1 MMPKLTTVGTNKN
14 WDERS
19 CVTTNQI
26 FLDLPTMAA
35 TDSSTDDLTAP
46 IFSEDP
52 EEAKRRAVLAMAG
65 PTLLM
70 KGKQCKMNAFGQL
83 MRC

>member
-1 MMPKLTTVGTNKN
+1 MIPKLITVGTNNN

-19 CVTTNQI
+19 CVTTNI
-26 FLDLPTMAA
+26 HFPNLPMMAA
-35 TDSSTDDLTAP
+35 TDSSTDDLSAP

-52 EEAKRRAVLAMAG
+52 EQAKQRAVLAMAG

-70 KGKQCKMNAFGQL
+70 KGKSCEMNMFGPL
-83 MRC
+83 MRN

>member
-1 MMPKLTTVGTNKN
+1 M
-14 WDERS
+14 
-19 CVTTNQI
+19 
-26 FLDLPTMAA
+26 MAA

-52 EEAKRRAVLAMAG
+52 EQVKKRAVLATAG

-70 KGKQCKMNAFGQL
+70 KGKSCKMHAFGPM
-83 MRC
+83 MRT

>member
-1 MMPKLTTVGTNKN
+1 MTPKLITVGTNKN
-14 WDERS
+14 WGERS
-19 CVTTNQI
+19 CVTTNQH

-52 EEAKRRAVLAMAG
+52 EQVKRRAVLAMAR

-70 KGKQCKMNAFGQL
+70 KGKSYKMNAFGPL
-83 MRC
+83 MRN

>member
-1 MMPKLTTVGTNKN
+1 
-14 WDERS
+14 
-19 CVTTNQI
+19 
-26 FLDLPTMAA
+26 MAA

-52 EEAKRRAVLAMAG
+52 EEVKRRAVLAMAG

-70 KGKQCKMNAFGQL
+70 KGKSHMMNAFGPL
-83 MRC
+83 MRN